1 MKIIVDHTSM
11 QPIYEQI
18 VEQIKKQILQGT
30 LREGAPLDSVRMLA
44 KDLKVSAL
52 TVKKAYDALEEEQLI
67 ATVHGKGSFVLG
79 VNPSLLAEEQKREIE
94 QWMEQLV
101 AKARAY
107 GMSDEELR
115 AVLELF
121 WKHRSAITGMENHM
135 NDGMV
140 QLNKVTKAYGSF
152 QLDCSMEVQPGMAT
166 GFVGANG
173 AGKTTTFQ
181 ILLGLVPPETGE
193 IRIFGKPYTE
203 LTAKDRERIG
213 VSLADSGFSQFLT
226 VRDVTAI
233 LRNLYTRFDEAR
245 FLEKCQRYE
254 LPANKKIKDFS
265 TGMQAK
271 LKLLI
276 AMSHDAD
283 LLILDEPTLGLD
295 VMSREAMLEELQEYL
310 DSEGTGGAPRSV
322 LISSHISSDLEKFCD
337 DIYMID
343 RGKIVLHEE
352 TDVLLDSYG
361 ILKVDER
368 QYQALDRR
376 YLLAGMREAYGYRL
390 LTNERRYYQENYPD
404 LVMEKGSIDDIL
416 ILTARGEKL

>member
-1 MKIIVDHTSM
+1 MEDVADLLGAVVGDFHTDM
-11 QPIYEQI
+11 RLICREGLT
-18 VEQIKKQILQGT
+18 EAFLLT
-30 LREGAPLDSVRMLA
+30 LREPITRGAQKIADLIERITLAPAVTGRVLLDAATHL
-44 KDLKVSAL
+44 
-52 TVKKAYDALEEEQLI
+52 VKGVASELDDMEGVEDA
-67 ATVHGKGSFVLG
+67 GG
-79 VNPSLLAEEQKREIE
+79 
-94 QWMEQLV
+94 
-101 AKARAY
+101 
-107 GMSDEELR
+107 
-115 AVLELF
+115 VLEL
-121 WKHRSAITGMENHM
+121 IV
-135 NDGMV
+135 DGV
-140 QLNKVTKAYGSF
+140 LVSLEGIQ
-152 QLDCSMEVQPGMAT
+152 C
-166 GFVGANG
+166 G

-233 LRNLYTRFDEAR
+233 LRNLYTRFDETR

-276 AMSHDAD
+276 ATSHDAD

-343 RGKIVLHEE
+343 RGRIVLHGE

-416 ILTARGEKL
+416 ILTARGKKL

>member
-1 MKIIVDHTSM
+1 
-11 QPIYEQI
+11 
-18 VEQIKKQILQGT
+18 
-30 LREGAPLDSVRMLA
+30 
-44 KDLKVSAL
+44 
-52 TVKKAYDALEEEQLI
+52 
-67 ATVHGKGSFVLG
+67 
-79 VNPSLLAEEQKREIE
+79 
-94 QWMEQLV
+94 
-101 AKARAY
+101 
-107 GMSDEELR
+107 
-115 AVLELF
+115 
-121 WKHRSAITGMENHM
+121 M

-193 IRIFGKPYTE
+193 IRIFGIPYTE
-203 LTAKDRERIG
+203 LTVKDRERIG

-245 FLEKCQRYE
+245 FPEKCQRYE

-283 LLILDEPTLGLD
+283 LLILDDLGTEMTTSFVQSALY
-295 VMSREAMLEELQEYL
+295 Q
-310 DSEGTGGAPRSV
+310 
-322 LISSHISSDLEKFCD
+322 LING
-337 DIYMID
+337 
-343 RGKIVLHEE
+343 R
-352 TDVLLDSYG
+352 
-361 ILKVDER
+361 
-368 QYQALDRR
+368 
-376 YLLAGMREAYGYRL
+376 LLAGKSTVIS
-390 LTNERRYYQENYPD
+390 TNLAPEELGRRYGAPLLSRLEGEYQLLPF
-404 LVMEKGSIDDIL
+404 VGTDIRRL
-416 ILTARGEKL
+416 KRERG

>member
-1 MKIIVDHTSM
+1 
-11 QPIYEQI
+11 
-18 VEQIKKQILQGT
+18 
-30 LREGAPLDSVRMLA
+30 
-44 KDLKVSAL
+44 
-52 TVKKAYDALEEEQLI
+52 
-67 ATVHGKGSFVLG
+67 
-79 VNPSLLAEEQKREIE
+79 
-94 QWMEQLV
+94 
-101 AKARAY
+101 
-107 GMSDEELR
+107 
-115 AVLELF
+115 
-121 WKHRSAITGMENHM
+121 M

-226 VRDVTAI
+226 VQDVTAI

-283 LLILDEPTLGLD
+283 LLILDDLGT
-295 VMSREAMLEELQEYL
+295 EYISQL
-310 DSEGTGGAPRSV
+310 TISV
-322 LISSHISSDLEKFCD
+322 LYELINTRMLCHRPTIYTSNIVDSSIFEARYTEKVASRILGSCQIFKFFGTD
-337 DIYMID
+337 QRLK
-343 RGKIVLHEE
+343 RGGK
-352 TDVLLDSYG
+352 
-361 ILKVDER
+361 R
-368 QYQALDRR
+368 
-376 YLLAGMREAYGYRL
+376 
-390 LTNERRYYQENYPD
+390 
-404 LVMEKGSIDDIL
+404 
-416 ILTARGEKL
+416 

>member
-1 MKIIVDHTSM
+1 
-11 QPIYEQI
+11 
-18 VEQIKKQILQGT
+18 
-30 LREGAPLDSVRMLA
+30 
-44 KDLKVSAL
+44 
-52 TVKKAYDALEEEQLI
+52 
-67 ATVHGKGSFVLG
+67 
-79 VNPSLLAEEQKREIE
+79 
-94 QWMEQLV
+94 
-101 AKARAY
+101 
-107 GMSDEELR
+107 
-115 AVLELF
+115 
-121 WKHRSAITGMENHM
+121 M

-193 IRIFGKPYTE
+193 IRIFGIPYTE
-203 LTAKDRERIG
+203 LTVKDRERIG

-343 RGKIVLHEE
+343 RGKIVLHGE

-416 ILTARGEKL
+416 ILTARGRSYERIIDEGFSDSGRAEAVFYDYHSDCAHFSLQRSASADHCGILYHVRHAFYSKHDLV

>member
-1 MKIIVDHTSM
+1 
-11 QPIYEQI
+11 
-18 VEQIKKQILQGT
+18 
-30 LREGAPLDSVRMLA
+30 
-44 KDLKVSAL
+44 
-52 TVKKAYDALEEEQLI
+52 
-67 ATVHGKGSFVLG
+67 
-79 VNPSLLAEEQKREIE
+79 
-94 QWMEQLV
+94 
-101 AKARAY
+101 
-107 GMSDEELR
+107 
-115 AVLELF
+115 
-121 WKHRSAITGMENHM
+121 M

-181 ILLGLVPPETGE
+181 ILLGLVPP
-193 IRIFGKPYTE
+193 
-203 LTAKDRERIG
+203 D
-213 VSLADSGFSQFLT
+213 
-226 VRDVTAI
+226 
-233 LRNLYTRFDEAR
+233 TRFDEAR

>member
-1 MKIIVDHTSM
+1 
-11 QPIYEQI
+11 
-18 VEQIKKQILQGT
+18 
-30 LREGAPLDSVRMLA
+30 
-44 KDLKVSAL
+44 
-52 TVKKAYDALEEEQLI
+52 
-67 ATVHGKGSFVLG
+67 
-79 VNPSLLAEEQKREIE
+79 
-94 QWMEQLV
+94 
-101 AKARAY
+101 
-107 GMSDEELR
+107 
-115 AVLELF
+115 
-121 WKHRSAITGMENHM
+121 M

-193 IRIFGKPYTE
+193 IRIFGIPYTE
-203 LTAKDRERIG
+203 LTVKDRERIG

-295 VMSREAMLEELQEYL
+295 VM
-310 DSEGTGGAPRSV
+310 
-322 LISSHISSDLEKFCD
+322 ISSHISSDLEKFCD

-343 RGKIVLHEE
+343 RGRIVLHGE

>member
-1 MKIIVDHTSM
+1 
-11 QPIYEQI
+11 
-18 VEQIKKQILQGT
+18 
-30 LREGAPLDSVRMLA
+30 
-44 KDLKVSAL
+44 
-52 TVKKAYDALEEEQLI
+52 
-67 ATVHGKGSFVLG
+67 
-79 VNPSLLAEEQKREIE
+79 
-94 QWMEQLV
+94 
-101 AKARAY
+101 
-107 GMSDEELR
+107 
-115 AVLELF
+115 
-121 WKHRSAITGMENHM
+121 M

-213 VSLADSGFSQFLT
+213 VSLADSDFSQFLT

-233 LRNLYTRFDEAR
+233 LRNLYTRFDETR

-276 AMSHDAD
+276 ATSHDAD
-283 LLILDEPTLGLD
+283 LLILDDLNAERDTSFMQEIVFTVIDNRCAAQKPLIVTSNITPSEFANPDTIERRRVFSRLQEVCIPVEVNGKD
-295 VMSREAMLEELQEYL
+295 RRREAMMKSCR
-310 DSEGTGGAPRSV
+310 D
-322 LISSHISSDLEKFCD
+322 DLAF
-337 DIYMID
+337 
-343 RGKIVLHEE
+343 LN
-352 TDVLLDSYG
+352 T
-361 ILKVDER
+361 
-368 QYQALDRR
+368 
-376 YLLAGMREAYGYRL
+376 
-390 LTNERRYYQENYPD
+390 
-404 LVMEKGSIDDIL
+404 
-416 ILTARGEKL
+416 

>member
-1 MKIIVDHTSM
+1 
-11 QPIYEQI
+11 
-18 VEQIKKQILQGT
+18 
-30 LREGAPLDSVRMLA
+30 
-44 KDLKVSAL
+44 
-52 TVKKAYDALEEEQLI
+52 
-67 ATVHGKGSFVLG
+67 
-79 VNPSLLAEEQKREIE
+79 
-94 QWMEQLV
+94 
-101 AKARAY
+101 
-107 GMSDEELR
+107 
-115 AVLELF
+115 
-121 WKHRSAITGMENHM
+121 M

-193 IRIFGKPYTE
+193 IRIFGIPYTE
-203 LTAKDRERIG
+203 LTVKDRERIG

-254 LPANKKIKDFS
+254 LPTNKKIKDFS

-295 VMSREAMLEELQEYL
+295 VMSREAMFEELQEYL

-343 RGKIVLHEE
+343 RGKIVLHGE

>member
-1 MKIIVDHTSM
+1 
-11 QPIYEQI
+11 
-18 VEQIKKQILQGT
+18 
-30 LREGAPLDSVRMLA
+30 
-44 KDLKVSAL
+44 
-52 TVKKAYDALEEEQLI
+52 
-67 ATVHGKGSFVLG
+67 
-79 VNPSLLAEEQKREIE
+79 
-94 QWMEQLV
+94 
-101 AKARAY
+101 
-107 GMSDEELR
+107 
-115 AVLELF
+115 
-121 WKHRSAITGMENHM
+121 M

-283 LLILDEPTLGLD
+283 LLILDDLGSELTSTMSQSALYTLINTRLTAD
-295 VMSREAMLEELQEYL
+295 KRTV
-310 DSEGTGGAPRSV
+310 
-322 LISSHISSDLEKFCD
+322 ISSNLTMDQVRARYTPQIASRLEGEYRVLPFYGE
-337 DIYMID
+337 DI
-343 RGKIVLHEE
+343 
-352 TDVLLDSYG
+352 
-361 ILKVDER
+361 
-368 QYQALDRR
+368 
-376 YLLAGMREAYGYRL
+376 RL
-390 LTNERRYYQENYPD
+390 LRKQT
-404 LVMEKGSIDDIL
+404 L
-416 ILTARGEKL
+416 

>member
-1 MKIIVDHTSM
+1 
-11 QPIYEQI
+11 
-18 VEQIKKQILQGT
+18 
-30 LREGAPLDSVRMLA
+30 
-44 KDLKVSAL
+44 
-52 TVKKAYDALEEEQLI
+52 
-67 ATVHGKGSFVLG
+67 
-79 VNPSLLAEEQKREIE
+79 
-94 QWMEQLV
+94 
-101 AKARAY
+101 
-107 GMSDEELR
+107 
-115 AVLELF
+115 
-121 WKHRSAITGMENHM
+121 
-135 NDGMV
+135 
-140 QLNKVTKAYGSF
+140 
-152 QLDCSMEVQPGMAT
+152 MEVQPGMAT

-203 LTAKDRERIG
+203 LTAKRPGADRGIPCG
-213 VSLADSGFSQFLT
+213 FGFSQFLT

-343 RGKIVLHEE
+343 RGRIVLHGE

>member
-1 MKIIVDHTSM
+1 
-11 QPIYEQI
+11 
-18 VEQIKKQILQGT
+18 
-30 LREGAPLDSVRMLA
+30 
-44 KDLKVSAL
+44 
-52 TVKKAYDALEEEQLI
+52 
-67 ATVHGKGSFVLG
+67 
-79 VNPSLLAEEQKREIE
+79 
-94 QWMEQLV
+94 
-101 AKARAY
+101 
-107 GMSDEELR
+107 
-115 AVLELF
+115 
-121 WKHRSAITGMENHM
+121 M

-193 IRIFGKPYTE
+193 IRIFGIPYTE
-203 LTAKDRERIG
+203 LTVKDRERIG

-245 FLEKCQRYE
+245 FQEKCQRYE

-283 LLILDEPTLGLD
+283 LLI
-295 VMSREAMLEELQEYL
+295 
-310 DSEGTGGAPRSV
+310 
-322 LISSHISSDLEKFCD
+322 SSHISSDLEKFCD

-343 RGKIVLHEE
+343 RGRIVLHGE

>member
-1 MKIIVDHTSM
+1 
-11 QPIYEQI
+11 
-18 VEQIKKQILQGT
+18 
-30 LREGAPLDSVRMLA
+30 
-44 KDLKVSAL
+44 
-52 TVKKAYDALEEEQLI
+52 
-67 ATVHGKGSFVLG
+67 
-79 VNPSLLAEEQKREIE
+79 
-94 QWMEQLV
+94 
-101 AKARAY
+101 
-107 GMSDEELR
+107 
-115 AVLELF
+115 
-121 WKHRSAITGMENHM
+121 
-135 NDGMV
+135 
-140 QLNKVTKAYGSF
+140 
-152 QLDCSMEVQPGMAT
+152 
-166 GFVGANG
+166 
-173 AGKTTTFQ
+173 
-181 ILLGLVPPETGE
+181 
-193 IRIFGKPYTE
+193 
-203 LTAKDRERIG
+203 
-213 VSLADSGFSQFLT
+213 
-226 VRDVTAI
+226 
-233 LRNLYTRFDEAR
+233 
-245 FLEKCQRYE
+245 
-254 LPANKKIKDFS
+254 
-265 TGMQAK
+265 MQAK

-343 RGKIVLHEE
+343 RGKIVLHGE

-376 YLLAGMREAYGYRL
+376 YMLAGMREAYGYRL

>member
-1 MKIIVDHTSM
+1 
-11 QPIYEQI
+11 
-18 VEQIKKQILQGT
+18 
-30 LREGAPLDSVRMLA
+30 
-44 KDLKVSAL
+44 
-52 TVKKAYDALEEEQLI
+52 
-67 ATVHGKGSFVLG
+67 
-79 VNPSLLAEEQKREIE
+79 
-94 QWMEQLV
+94 
-101 AKARAY
+101 
-107 GMSDEELR
+107 
-115 AVLELF
+115 
-121 WKHRSAITGMENHM
+121 M

-140 QLNKVTKAYGSF
+140 QLNKVTKTYGTF
-152 QLDCSMEVQPGMAT
+152 QLDCSMEVSPGMAT

-181 ILLGLVPPETGE
+181 ILLGLVTPETGG
-193 IRIFGKPYTE
+193 IRIFGKTYTE

-233 LRNLYTRFDEAR
+233 LRNLYTRFDEDR
-245 FLEKCQRYE
+245 FLEKCQQYE